1 MWIYTLDLNSYM
13 LRANFNIIYLGIWTS
28 FYMSIVHVFSRV
40 YLGSTQMNLNCS
52 FNEGLITAGH
62 FFFLPPLS
70 LIVSCR
76 RSWPTCFSF
85 FDVTPVCA
93 TGGQLD
99 QRGAEC
105 RRSAGGSLQRSHHG
119 SGRGGGGRRGEVGVT
134 QSPHHSSLSICR
146 FLSSPLFL
154 SLPLCLSHYLL
165 CCETVKPLP
174 KTQPSPPSCHPA
186 SALLIFCL
194 LV

>member
-1 MWIYTLDLNSYM
+1 M
-13 LRANFNIIYLGIWTS
+13 
-28 FYMSIVHVFSRV
+28 
-40 YLGSTQMNLNCS
+40 
-52 FNEGLITAGH
+52 
-62 FFFLPPLS
+62 FFF
-70 LIVSCR
+70 
-76 RSWPTCFSF
+76 F
-85 FDVTPVCA
+85 FDVTPICA

-99 QRGAEC
+99 QRGAER

-134 QSPHHSSLSICR
+134 QPPHHSSLSICR

-186 SALLIFCL
+186 SALLISSVCL
-194 LV
+194 CRFLGSIPFHPLPQLHSPTSVLFIHLGRRCPDSC